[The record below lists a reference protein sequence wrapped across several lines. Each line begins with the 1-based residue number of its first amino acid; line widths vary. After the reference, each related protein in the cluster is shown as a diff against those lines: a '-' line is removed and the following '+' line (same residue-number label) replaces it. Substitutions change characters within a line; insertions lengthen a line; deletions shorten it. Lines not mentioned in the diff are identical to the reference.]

1 MTNKS
6 DNPKDFDKF
15 DYSLYY
21 NFIIMKKIYI
31 GLSFFWCFTLFS
43 QFNYQSIIKDSNGSI
58 VSNQAIDYKI
68 SFIYDSSSASPTYSE
83 IHSLT
88 TPSDGVI
95 NLVIGNGT
103 VQSGTF
109 STMDWSKTIYVKR
122 EVDLTGS
129 GTFTDFGTSELNSVP
144 KSNYSS
150 ATQGI
155 SYRSNTVSV
164 TNLIVSNTVT
174 ATKFVGDGSGLTG
187 ISGPIY
193 KSSMVLQSSS
203 TAAADSQIDLPGL
216 SFRWRK
222 DSNNLGKLEVKA
234 ESGNAPQALIF
245 YFSYHTNSG
254 NTVNYKPDTTTA
266 STSSWSAVDD
276 SWDNTL
282 PSITGAYAVYEF
294 DFTVYPLNSNGNHF
308 GKTYNV
314 KLFLDGWG
322 GVHIR
327 AFYQ

>member
-1 MTNKS
+1 
-6 DNPKDFDKF
+6 
-15 DYSLYY
+15 
-21 NFIIMKKIYI
+21 
-31 GLSFFWCFTLFS
+31 
-43 QFNYQSIIKDSNGSI
+43 
-58 VSNQAIDYKI
+58 
-68 SFIYDSSSASPTYSE
+68 
-83 IHSLT
+83 
-88 TPSDGVI
+88 
-95 NLVIGNGT
+95 
-103 VQSGTF
+103 
-109 STMDWSKTIYVKR
+109 
-122 EVDLTGS
+122 
-129 GTFTDFGTSELNSVP
+129 
-144 KSNYSS
+144 
-150 ATQGI
+150 
-155 SYRSNTVSV
+155 
-164 TNLIVSNTVT
+164 
-174 ATKFVGDGSGLTG
+174 
-187 ISGPIY
+187 
-193 KSSMVLQSSS
+193 MVLQSSS

-276 SWDNTL
+276 SWNNTL